1 MGRQLPACV
10 PMSHRVWALCTE
22 YLQII
27 YIQVLCGESRKLIQ
41 NESVRPVT
49 REIATRKGRR
59 TMTSGQPKA
68 PKSDYDESLLTSRFV
83 VDLGKL
89 RWSAIGDLGQLE
101 RTMYQTIAVKDIK
114 L

>member
-1 MGRQLPACV
+1 
-10 PMSHRVWALCTE
+10 
-22 YLQII
+22 
-27 YIQVLCGESRKLIQ
+27 
-41 NESVRPVT
+41 
-49 REIATRKGRR
+49 
-59 TMTSGQPKA
+59 MTSGQPKA